1 MSKLKNIFSRKN
13 KEHAQTMVE
22 FALVFPFILLI
33 TYGIIEFGRMVF
45 IYTAVTGAA
54 REGARYGAAA
64 GDLGNNLTRYYMD
77 CTGILNAVQRGAI
90 LTPINSN
97 DVTIWYDHGPDTNHI
112 KNTCPPEDANGK
124 DLINIGDRIGVH
136 VVAHFSPI
144 IPILG
149 VDGFDINS
157 ENARTILVNVDVV
170 GTPMPPM
177 PTNTLTRTPGPS
189 PTRTP
194 NYTPTISPTST
205 QSGTPT
211 HTPTVT
217 QTWDPTQTPTIT
229 PTPACIINN
238 DGMTIGYDFFEWTL
252 TSRSTALVR
261 LQVAGITWPGYQLNP
276 LAISPAPGG
285 GNILAKTDT
294 PTPTSTITPTAAPTS
309 TASVTP
315 TITPTPVPSDNL
327 IQVDIGV
334 NAVWQGNQPP
344 TSWSTG
350 SWTGD
355 QSRRELSPGGSH
367 TLTFSF
373 SDYLPTGDYAGTLTY
388 VNVTTGQTCSVSFSE
403 YKP

>member
-1 MSKLKNIFSRKN
+1 MIKLKNIFSRKDQEN
-13 KEHAQTMVE
+13 AQTMVE

-45 IYTAVTGAA
+45 IYAAVTGAA

-77 CTGILNAVQRGAI
+77 CPGILNAVQRGAI
-90 LTPINSN
+90 LTPINSS

-124 DLINIGDRIGVH
+124 DLINMGDRIGVH
-136 VVAHFSPI
+136 VVAHYSPI
-144 IPILG
+144 IPFLG
-149 VDGFDINS
+149 LTGFDINS

-205 QSGTPT
+205 ESGTPT
-211 HTPTVT
+211 DTPTIT
-217 QTWDPTQTPTIT
+217 QTWEPTQTPTIT

-238 DGMTIGYDFFEWTL
+238 DGMTFGYDFFAWTL

-261 LQVAGITWPGYQLNP
+261 LNVAGISWPGYQFP
-276 LAISPAPGG
+276 TETA
-285 GNILAKTDT
+285 T
-294 PTPTSTITPTAAPTS
+294 PTDLPYPP
-309 TASVTP
+309 P
-315 TITPTPVPSDNL
+315 PITPTPLPSDNL
-327 IQVDIGV
+327 IQVEIGV

-350 SWTGD
+350 SWIGD
-355 QSRRELSPGGSH
+355 QSRRELGPGGSH

-373 SDYLPTGDYAGTLTY
+373 SDYLPTGDYAGSLTY
-388 VNVTTGQTCSVSFSE
+388 VNVVTGQTCSVSFSV